1 VYIFDISRP
10 LDSTLAPWPGDRPF
24 RFELTAKQSEGSSV
38 NVGAISS
45 SVHSGTHV
53 DAPFHYRN
61 DGLRTDSLD
70 LSTYLGPALVVD
82 ARGWEQIPWEVLA
95 GHDLTRTPRVLF
107 RTDGWLNSAR
117 FPEQI
122 PVLAPGVATLLG
134 EGGIV
139 LVGVD
144 LPSVDQIDSKHL
156 PNHHALDTAGIRI
169 LEGLDLADVP
179 PGAYELI
186 ALPLKLVGADGA
198 PVRAVLR
205 SP

>member
-1 VYIFDISRP
+1 MNIYDISRL

-24 RFELTAKQSEGSSV
+24 RFELTARQSEGSSV

-53 DAPFHYRN
+53 DAPFHYRS
-61 DGLRTDSLD
+61 DGPRSDALE

-82 ARGWEQIPWEVLA
+82 ARGREQIPWEVLA
-95 GHDLTRTPRVLF
+95 EQDLARTPRVLF
-107 RTDGWLNSAR
+107 RTDGWLDSAR

-122 PVLAPGVATLLG
+122 PVLAPGVAGRLG
-134 EGGIV
+134 ESGV
-139 LVGVD
+139 LLVGVD

-156 PNHHALDTAGIRI
+156 PNHHALDAAGIRI
-169 LEGLDLADVP
+169 LEGLDLAHVP
-179 PGAYELI
+179 PGPYELI

>member
-1 VYIFDISRP
+1 MNIFDISRP

-24 RFELTAKQSEGSSV
+24 HFELTAKQSEGSSV

-45 SVHSGTHV
+45 SVHSGTHI
-53 DAPFHYRN
+53 DAPYHYRS
-61 DGLRTDSLD
+61 DGLRTD
-70 LSTYLGPALVVD
+70 
-82 ARGWEQIPWEVLA
+82 
-95 GHDLTRTPRVLF
+95 
-107 RTDGWLNSAR
+107 GWLDSAR

-122 PVLAPGVATLLG
+122 PMLAPGVATLLG
-134 EGGIV
+134 EGGTV